1 MKTNM
6 LLTDRQT
13 DRQTEV
19 DNCSFVK
26 CCLMFLVVL
35 YHSVLFYT
43 NIDWFIGKPLYS
55 VDLFK
60 WFVDWSHTFRMY
72 AFTLVAGYLYFYLR
86 YEKGKYQQ
94 SKGFLINKIKRLI
107 VPYVFVC
114 IIWVVPVTCLF
125 FDYTAGDILKKF
137 ILATAP
143 SQLWFLWMLFDVF
156 ILVYFLSDAI
166 YRSNVVSIIVSLLGI
181 VIGAIGIRFFP
192 NVFCIW
198 IGFSYIAYFVLGCKI
213 RQYGSDRLKRLGV
226 ITWIL
231 AHTGLYVAVKYL
243 KSFNGLLFKINGF
256 GLTVILPLIGAVM
269 AFLVLQKLAGY
280 VDWKNNKLIKGFSQI
295 SMPVFLLHQ
304 QLIYFS
310 ISLFNGHVNPYVNA
324 IINVAFAIA
333 GSAVITKLLY
343 KVKVLRVLMGEKQ

>member
-43 NIDWFIGKPLYS
+43 GSGWFVGKPLYPI
-55 VDLFK
+55 DLFK

-94 SKGFLINKIKRLI
+94 LKGFLINKIKRLI

-125 FDYTAGDILKKF
+125 FDYTAGDIFRKY

-156 ILVYFLSDAI
+156 MLMYFMSDAI
-166 YRSNVVSIIVSLLGI
+166 YKSNVLSIIVSLAGI
-181 VIGAIGIRFFP
+181 VIGIVGSKLFP

-198 IGFSYIAYFVLGCKI
+198 TGFSYIAYFILGCKI

-231 AHTGLYVAVKYL
+231 AHTGLYVAVTYL
-243 KSFNGLLFKINGF
+243 KSFNGLLFKISGF
-256 GLTVILPLIGAVM
+256 GLNVILQLIGAVM

-310 ISLFNGHVNPYVNA
+310 ISLFNGLVNPYVNA
-324 IINVAFAIA
+324 IINVVFSIV
-333 GSAVITKLLY
+333 GSAIITKLLY
-343 KVKVLRVLMGEKQ
+343 KVRLCRVLMGEKQ